1 MPGITRMAARFALLA
16 AAMMLSGACARL
28 LGARPLATARSG
40 GTTFH
45 EVAVGAARRGYLLH
59 RPADTR
65 TPLPVLFV
73 LHGTSANA
81 NVVMDESGMN
91 EVGDSTHAL
100 VVYPNGTAG
109 IPYIRLFWN
118 TEHCCGPQDRS
129 GADESGLIHAIIDS
143 LAVHFS
149 IDRSRVGLIGF
160 SDAGTLAYL
169 LACDDSDVL
178 TSVAVLSGELP
189 ATRCVPPVG
198 VSTLV
203 LHGTAD
209 RNMRYENTPARV
221 AEWATRQ
228 RCAPAA
234 VDTIPSVIRTRYE
247 SCADRAAVELY
258 TIRGGRHAWP
268 GGRRS
273 TPVAPRPTADV
284 SASRIFAD
292 FVIAHP
298 RVAR

>member
-1 MPGITRMAARFALLA
+1 
-16 AAMMLSGACARL
+16 
-28 LGARPLATARSG
+28 
-40 GTTFH
+40 
-45 EVAVGAARRGYLLH
+45 VGVARRGYLLH
-59 RPADTR
+59 RPPETS
-65 TPLPVLFV
+65 TPLPVFFV

-81 NVVMDESGMN
+81 NVVLEESGMN
-91 EVGDSTHAL
+91 DVGDSTHAL
-100 VVYPNGTAG
+100 VVYPNGSAG

-118 TEHCCGPQDRS
+118 TEHCCGVQARS
-129 GADESGLIHAIIDS
+129 GADESGLIRAIIDS
-143 LAVHFS
+143 LAAHFS

-178 TSVAVLSGELP
+178 SAVAVLSGELP

-209 RNMRYENTPARV
+209 RNMRYGDTPARV
-221 AEWATRQ
+221 AEWAKRQ
-228 RCAPAA
+228 RCGGVA
-234 VDTIPSVIRTRYE
+234 VDTIPSVIRMRYAD
-247 SCADRAAVELY
+247 CADHAAVELY
-258 TIRGGRHAWP
+258 TIRDGRHAWP

-273 TPVAPRPTADV
+273 TPVAPKPTAGV

-292 FVIAHP
+292 FVIAHA
-298 RVAR
+298 RVAK